1 MEIHNNYSKKN
12 FFKRLKN
19 RIASKRIITI
29 LFYLI
34 AICGFGF
41 GCIVYG
47 AYLNKTSQTSVLR
60 MFLVRISEFD
70 FSFIPNHFKGQTAD
84 IDQLTIDIT
93 FKNLEKIRFFRER
106 ALTRGRIFEIDQ
118 EEVPARINYNGNS
131 YRVDISLTGL
141 LPAHIRHPNQWSLA
155 VNVKDGETIMG
166 MKRFA
171 LLFTQSRG
179 YLTDWIA
186 TKLLKAK
193 DVIGIRN
200 DFVRVVINGKNNG
213 IYYLEERYDKRLIE
227 NNQFR
232 EGIIFQF
239 NEVDFGIELYGEKTI
254 MEIPELAE
262 QLAKLKKLW
271 YLFLNDKIA
280 PEEIF
285 DLKKMASIFVVSDLI
300 NGKHAYF
307 LMNMRLYFNPHTSL
321 IEPIGREW
329 GYFRNETY
337 SEPSFSI
344 SKADTPEQVA
354 LNESAILTS
363 IVSSVIF
370 QEEYLRQMQQ
380 YTNRNYLD
388 SIINVNKAELESL
401 LSKIYLQNPFYKFP
415 IDLLYK
421 NKNLL
426 RGKLSPNSPFIE
438 ASFVSLKDESLMI
451 KFHNLLELPVEI
463 HGVSYN
469 GKLLR
474 KLNRVIVDPFSP
486 SRNAEISANFIFDPQ
501 ADIKN
506 FSVDSLEVSYSVLGI
521 NNKKKAIVFPKEIL
535 LSDATGINPTKK
547 VPNYTKFAFLEEDK
561 GDGHLIFKKG
571 KCEIREDLIIPEGYI
586 ISANPGCEID
596 LLNSSKII
604 SYSPFR
610 MFGEPDNLITIL
622 SSDSTGQGI
631 VVFNCD
637 EFSEFSHVNFINLS
651 NIDEDGWDLTGAIT
665 FYEAPVN
672 FNYCTF
678 KNNLRGDDFINI
690 IRSDFN
696 ITNTLFEGS
705 FADAVDA
712 DFCTGFIS
720 DVVFKNPGNDAID
733 VSGTKISVKKV
744 KILNP
749 GDKGLSGGE
758 NSHLICEDILVE
770 GGEIA
775 VASKDNSIIEI
786 DRIHVSSS
794 KLAFCAYQKKSEY
807 GPGKIIVR
815 NATSEHVQTE
825 YLIELSSTLFLNDE
839 EIKIKTNNVG
849 DKLYGVEY
857 GKSSR

>member
-1 MEIHNNYSKKN
+1 MEIHNNYSKNN
-12 FFKRLKN
+12 FFKSVKN
-19 RIASKRIITI
+19 RVASRRIITI

-70 FSFIPNHFKGQTAD
+70 FSFIPNYFKGQTKD
-84 IDQLTIDIT
+84 IEQLTIDIA
-93 FKNLEKIRFFRER
+93 FKNMEKIRFFRER
-106 ALTRGRIFEIDQ
+106 ALAKGRISESDQ
-118 EEVPARINYNGNS
+118 EEVPARINYNGHS
-131 YRVDISLTGL
+131 YRVDLSLTGL
-141 LPAHIRHPNQWSLA
+141 LPAHIRHPDQWSLA
-155 VNVKDGETIMG
+155 VKVKNDETIMG

-186 TKLLKAK
+186 TKLLRAK
-193 DVIGIRN
+193 GVIGIRN
-200 DFVRVVINGKNNG
+200 DFVSVVINGKNNG

-239 NEVDFGIELYGEKTI
+239 DEVDFSIELYGEKTI
-254 MEIPELAE
+254 METPELAE

-271 YLFLNDKIA
+271 NLFLNDKIA

-285 DLKKMASIFVVSDLI
+285 DLKKMASVFVVSDLI

-337 SEPSFSI
+337 VNPTISI
-344 SKADTPEQVA
+344 SKGDTPEQIA
-354 LNESAILTS
+354 LNESAILTK
-363 IVSSVIF
+363 IVSSVSF
-370 QEEYLRQMQQ
+370 KEEYLKQMQQ
-380 YTNRNYLD
+380 YTYRNYLD

-421 NKNLL
+421 NQDFL
-426 RGKLSPNSPFIE
+426 RKKLSPDLPFIE
-438 ASFVSLKDESLMI
+438 SSFVSLKEETITI
-451 KFHNLLELPVEI
+451 KFYNSLDLPVEI

-469 GKLLR
+469 GKSL
-474 KLNRVIVDPFSP
+474 KKSDRVIIDPFSKGI
-486 SRNAEISANFIFDPQ
+486 NTELLATFTFDPK
-501 ADIKN
+501 ANIKR
-506 FSVDSLEVSYSVLGI
+506 FSTDSLEVSYSVLGI
-521 NNKKKAIVFPKEIL
+521 NNLKKTIVFPEETL

-547 VPNYTKFAFLEEDK
+547 VPNYGKFTYLKEDK
-561 GDGHLIFKKG
+561 EIGLLTFKKG
-571 KCEIREDLIIPEGYI
+571 RCEVREDLIIPEGYI
-586 ISANPGCEID
+586 VSADPGCEID

-610 MFGEPDNLITIL
+610 MFGHGDSLITFQ

-631 VVFNCD
+631 VVFNCN
-637 EFSEFSHVNFINLS
+637 EFSEFSYVHFINLS
-651 NIDEDGWDLTGAIT
+651 NVDDDGWDLTGAIT

-678 KNNLRGDDFINI
+678 KNNLRGDDYINI

-696 ITNTLFEGS
+696 ITNTLFEES

-712 DFCTGFIS
+712 DFCTGFIN

-744 KILNP
+744 EILNP

-758 NSHLICEDILVE
+758 NSHLICEDILIE

-775 VASKDNSIIEI
+775 IASKDNSVIEI
-786 DRIHVSSS
+786 DRIRISSS
-794 KLAFCAYQKKSEY
+794 KLAYCAYQKKSEY
-807 GPGKIIVR
+807 GPGKIIAR
-815 NATSEHVQTE
+815 NASSEYVQTE
-825 YLIELSSTLFLNDE
+825 YLIEFSSALFLNDE
-839 EIKIKTNNVG
+839 EIKIKTDSVG
-849 DKLYGVEY
+849 DKLYGAEY

>member
-1 MEIHNNYSKKN
+1 MEIHNNYSKN
-12 FFKRLKN
+12 YFFKSVKN
-19 RIASKRIITI
+19 RVASRRIITI

-70 FSFIPNHFKGQTAD
+70 FSFIPNYFKGQTKD
-84 IDQLTIDIT
+84 IEQLTIDIA
-93 FKNLEKIRFFRER
+93 FKNMEKIRFFRER
-106 ALTRGRIFEIDQ
+106 ALANGRISEGDQ
-118 EEVPARINYNGNS
+118 EEVPARINYNGHS
-131 YRVDISLTGL
+131 YRVDLSLTGL
-141 LPAHIRHPNQWSLA
+141 LPAHIRHPDQWSLA
-155 VNVKDGETIMG
+155 VKVKDDETIMG

-200 DFVRVVINGKNNG
+200 DFVRVVINGKDNG

-239 NEVDFGIELYGEKTI
+239 NEVDFDIELYGEKTI
-254 MEIPELAE
+254 MGNPEMAE
-262 QLAKLKKLW
+262 QLAKLKTLW

-285 DLKKMASIFVVSDLI
+285 NLKKMASIFVVSDLI

-321 IEPIGREW
+321 VEPIGREW

-337 SEPSFSI
+337 SNPTFSI
-344 SKADTPEQVA
+344 SKEDTPEQIA
-354 LNESAILTS
+354 LNESAILTR
-363 IVSSVIF
+363 IVSSGIF
-370 QEEYLRQMQQ
+370 KEEYLRQMQQ
-380 YTNRNYLD
+380 YTDRNYLD

-401 LSKIYLQNPFYKFP
+401 LSKIYRQNPFYKFP

-421 NKNLL
+421 NQNLL
-426 RGKLSPNSPFIE
+426 REKLYPNLPFIE
-438 ASFVSLKDESLMI
+438 ASFVSLEGENLTI
-451 KFHNLLELPVEI
+451 KFHNSLDLPVEI

-469 GKLLR
+469 GKLLG
-474 KLNRVIVDPFSP
+474 KSNRVIVDLS
-486 SRNAEISANFIFDPQ
+486 SQGRNTEILATFIFDPQ
-501 ADIKN
+501 ADIKR
-506 FSVDSLEVSYSVLGI
+506 FSTDSLEVSYSVLGI
-521 NNKKKAIVFPKEIL
+521 NNVKKTIVFPEETL
-535 LSDATGINPTKK
+535 LSDATGINPTKR
-547 VPNYTKFAFLEEDK
+547 VPNYGKFTFLKEDK
-561 GDGHLIFKKG
+561 ESGHLTFKKG
-571 KCEIREDLIIPEGYI
+571 LCEVREDLIIPEGYI
-586 ISANPGCEID
+586 VSADPGCEID

-610 MFGEPDNLITIL
+610 MFGHADSLVTFQ

-631 VVFNCD
+631 VVFNCN
-637 EFSEFSHVNFINLS
+637 EFSEFSYVHFINLS
-651 NIDEDGWDLTGAIT
+651 NVDDDGWDLTGAIT

-678 KNNLRGDDFINI
+678 KNNLRGDDYINI

-696 ITNTLFEGS
+696 ITNTLFEES

-712 DFCTGFIS
+712 DFCTGFIN

-744 KILNP
+744 EILNP

-758 NSHLICEDILVE
+758 NSHLICEDILIE

-775 VASKDNSIIEI
+775 IASKDNSVIEI
-786 DRIHVSSS
+786 DRIRVSSS
-794 KLAFCAYQKKSEY
+794 KLAYCAYQKKSEY
-807 GPGKIIVR
+807 GPGKIIAR
-815 NATSEHVQTE
+815 NASSEYVQTE
-825 YLIELSSTLFLNDE
+825 YLIEFSSALFLNDE
-839 EIKIKTNNVG
+839 EIKIKTDSVG
-849 DKLYGVEY
+849 DKLYGAEY